1 MESIIPIVKLENI
14 LELTILKIVPVQ
26 VTIQSTNL
34 EVIPLH
40 YLKNITY
47 KQRIFYALLL
57 LGCALSIF
65 FVHHNEQF
73 YDRPIAEI
81 LKVKVTDSE
90 PITDMYENE
99 DMLYTQQIKAVLKNG
114 QHKGQTIN
122 LTNDYSSSG
131 AFDQEYHVGNEI
143 FVAIDA
149 HSTQSELTG
158 TILDLKR
165 DQTIMMIAW
174 IFILVLLI
182 IGKRQGL
189 FAIISL
195 VVNAC
200 ILTFALDLYVKHG
213 SLNLLFISG
222 VCVLLFTVISLLL
235 ISGLNTKTYA
245 AIISTLLGTI
255 IALIISTAVMWL
267 TGENGLRYEEMQFL
281 TRPYRTVFIAGLF
294 IGSLGAVMDVAI
306 TMSSSIFALYEQ
318 DSRISLQALKASGHE
333 IGKDIMGTIT
343 SILFFAYICG
353 SIPMVILYLKNSS
366 TLGLTLSLNLSL
378 ELARA
383 LAGGIGV
390 VLTIPISQYT
400 VIFFINRKRVKA

>member
-1 MESIIPIVKLENI
+1 M
-14 LELTILKIVPVQ
+14 
-26 VTIQSTNL
+26 

-40 YLKNITY
+40 YFKKITY

-81 LKVKVTDSE
+81 LKVKVTESE

-114 QHKGQTIN
+114 QHKGKTID

-131 AFDQEYHVGNEI
+131 AFDQEYNVGNEI

-149 HSTQSELTG
+149 HSKQSELTG

-165 DQTIMMIAW
+165 DQTIMKIAC

-200 ILTFALDLYVKHG
+200 ILTLALDLYVKHG

-222 VCVLLFTVISLLL
+222 GCVLLFTVISLLL

-245 AIISTLLGTI
+245 AIISTLLGTM

-281 TRPYRTVFIAGLF
+281 TRPYRTVFMAGLF

-318 DSRISLQALKASGHE
+318 DSRISLQALKASGQE

-400 VIFFINRKRVKA
+400 AIFFINRKRVKE

>member
-1 MESIIPIVKLENI
+1 M
-14 LELTILKIVPVQ
+14 
-26 VTIQSTNL
+26 
-34 EVIPLH
+34 H

-57 LGCALSIF
+57 IGCALSIF

-122 LTNDYSSSG
+122 LKNDYSSSG

-182 IGKRQGL
+182 IGKR
-189 FAIISL
+189 
-195 VVNAC
+195 
-200 ILTFALDLYVKHG
+200 
-213 SLNLLFISG
+213 
-222 VCVLLFTVISLLL
+222 
-235 ISGLNTKTYA
+235 
-245 AIISTLLGTI
+245 
-255 IALIISTAVMWL
+255 
-267 TGENGLRYEEMQFL
+267 
-281 TRPYRTVFIAGLF
+281 
-294 IGSLGAVMDVAI
+294 
-306 TMSSSIFALYEQ
+306 
-318 DSRISLQALKASGHE
+318 
-333 IGKDIMGTIT
+333 
-343 SILFFAYICG
+343 
-353 SIPMVILYLKNSS
+353 
-366 TLGLTLSLNLSL
+366 
-378 ELARA
+378 
-383 LAGGIGV
+383 
-390 VLTIPISQYT
+390 
-400 VIFFINRKRVKA
+400 

>member
-1 MESIIPIVKLENI
+1 MPF
-14 LELTILKIVPVQ
+14 
-26 VTIQSTNL
+26 
-34 EVIPLH
+34 
-40 YLKNITY
+40 LKNIPFKEGILYT
-47 KQRIFYALLL
+47 LLIL
-57 LGCALSIF
+57 FCVISII

-73 YDRPIAEI
+73 YERPIAEVM
-81 LKVKVTDSE
+81 KADVADSE
-90 PITDMYENE
+90 PMTDMYDNE
-99 DMLYTQQIKAVLKNG
+99 DHLFTQHITALIKNG
-114 QHKGQTIN
+114 SYKGQSIH

-143 FVAIDA
+143 FVAIDE
-149 HSTQSELTG
+149 HSMQSGLTG

-165 DQTIMMIAW
+165 DQTMIIIAW
-174 IFILVLLI
+174 IFIFALLI

-195 VVNAC
+195 VVNAI
-200 ILTFALDLYVKHG
+200 ILSFALDLYVKHG
-213 SLNLLFISG
+213 SVNLLVISG
-222 VCVLLFTVISLLL
+222 VCALLFTIISLLL

-245 AIISTLLGTI
+245 AIISTILGTVL
-255 IALIISTAVMWL
+255 ALIISSIVTWL

-281 TRPYRTVFIAGLF
+281 TRPYRTVFMAGLF
-294 IGSLGAVMDVAI
+294 IGSLGAVMDVSI

-318 DSRISLQALKASGHE
+318 DPTITIKALKSSGHE

-343 SILFFAYICG
+343 SILFFAYLCG
-353 SIPMVILYLKNSS
+353 SIPMIILYLKNSS

-400 VIFFINRKRVKA
+400 ALFFINRKRVKV